1 MKRALIFSGILASF
15 ALTGCGTTSNSANET
30 TTAASVSSENSSA
43 QAKEAAAVE
52 AAKVPDAPKSALI
65 AAECKKNIVGMVS
78 KQEGGQQ
85 FLLEDSSLWQIMPD
99 GSVSLIKKLPDSV
112 ENYSLVPSTDVIIHY
127 TNNKIMLEH
136 IATGTEFFNLTGS
149 ATLKSVMFTP
159 DNTEMGILDEN
170 STINIWNVPKR
181 FSGIQ
186 ISETVQ
192 DFINRQSSDYRLR
205 FSTGAYAIS
214 LAGNGRAVLASD
226 DAANNKIGLIYYMDD
241 EKNKGVL
248 KAIARTNVH
257 IAHLAISLSAKYI
270 AAADTNG
277 QLYVSSTGEDKGFK
291 VYAKRFTDAQNV
303 KFVGDNVLVHGKEK
317 LTLVDSAT
325 GLDIWTR
332 DVSAKTCYAL
342 AKDKIFCS
350 TGDTIEEING
360 INGKLNRTIFF
371 NDTTWGELTEGR
383 ELKGTA
389 AASCIK

>member
-1 MKRALIFSGILASF
+1 MKKALILSGILASL
-15 ALTGCGTTSNSANET
+15 AMGCGTTSNGSNET
-30 TTAASVSSENSSA
+30 TTAATVSNEA
-43 QAKEAAAVE
+43 AEAAAKEAAAVE

-65 AAECKKNIVGMVS
+65 AAECKKNIVKMVT

-85 FLLEDSSLWQIMPD
+85 FLLDDSTLWQIMPD
-99 GSVSLIKKLPDSV
+99 GSMSLIKKLPDSV

-127 TNNKIMLEH
+127 TNNKIMMVH
-136 IATGTEFFNLTGS
+136 VATDTEFFNLAGS
-149 ATLKSVMFTP
+149 AALKTVMFTP

-186 ISETVQ
+186 ISERVQ

-226 DAANNKIGLIYYMDD
+226 DEASGKIGLIYYMDD

-257 IAHLAISLSAKYI
+257 IAHLAISLSANYI
-270 AAADTNG
+270 AATDTNG
-277 QLYVSSTGEDKGFK
+277 QLYVSTTGEDKGFK

-303 KFVGDNVLVHGKEK
+303 KFVGDNVLVLGKEK
-317 LTLVDSAT
+317 LTLLDVAT
-325 GLDIWTR
+325 GFEIWTR
-332 DVSAKTCYAL
+332 DVSARTCYAPT
-342 AKDKIFCS
+342 KEKIFCN

-360 INGKLNRTIFF
+360 INGKLIRTLFF
-371 NDTTWGELTEGR
+371 NDKTWGELVEGR

-389 AASCIK
+389 DASCIK